1 MTYTR
6 NLRAF
11 NAELDRLRQAMVATD
26 DELLELKDRHERLS
40 ALDHDGQAQS
50 DAELTARY
58 GINSP
63 GTSSRGIDFTKE
75 S

>member
-1 MTYTR
+1 MTYTK
-6 NLRAF
+6 NLKAF

-26 DELLELKDRHERLS
+26 DELLELKDRHDRLS
-40 ALDHDGQAQS
+40 SLDHEGQAES

-58 GINSP
+58 GINRRA
-63 GTSSRGIDFTKE
+63 TTSRGIDFTKE

>member
-1 MTYTR
+1 MTYTK

-11 NAELDRLRQAMVATD
+11 NAELDRLRQAMIATD

-40 ALDHDGQAQS
+40 ALDTEAQAQS
-50 DAELTARY
+50 DADLTARY
-58 GINSP
+58 GVNRR
-63 GTSSRGIDFTKE
+63 GTSTLGIDFTKE

>member
-1 MTYTR
+1 MYTK

-11 NAELDRLRQAMVATD
+11 AAELDRLRIAMVATD
-26 DELLELKDRHERLS
+26 DDLLELKDRHDRLS
-40 ALDHDGQAQS
+40 SIDHEGQVES

-58 GINSP
+58 GINRP

-75 S
+75 N

>member
-26 DELLELKDRHERLS
+26 DELLDLKDRHDRLS
-40 ALDHDGQAQS
+40 SLDRDGQAEN

-58 GINSP
+58 GINRP
-63 GTSSRGIDFTKE
+63 GTSSRGIDFAKE

>member
-1 MTYTR
+1 MTYTK

-11 NAELDRLRQAMVATD
+11 NAELDRLRQAMISTD
-26 DELLELKDRHERLS
+26 DELLELKERHDRLS
-40 ALDHDGQAQS
+40 ALDREDQDQS

-58 GINSP
+58 GINRP
-63 GTSSRGIDFTKE
+63 GMSSRGIDFTKE